1 MNNELTRLT
10 SCKIT
15 IYYVE
20 IVPEKK
26 KKKKKKKLFSLET
39 GIVTTSPTINILIS
53 QRPRK
58 CEESD
63 HDN

>member
-20 IVPEKK
+20 IVPE
-26 KKKKKKKLFSLET
+26 KKKLFSLET

-58 CEESD
+58 CEEAD